1 MTVDKRI
8 SYEEQGGV
16 KNYKPSEMVTVP
28 KIAKS
33 SPKHPETELAYITKK
48 EKDLLVKKDIHNS
61 LKGKPN
67 KGPGGI
73 ISLNGDFEDMVR
85 GITGADIS
93 AAERGEGPR
102 GAMTNKEAQDFR
114 SAAIAAGAG
123 QRVNPGFF
131 DDRNTVSKA
140 ELARAKKFAPKAFA
154 KTRGGFGN
162 FIKGG
167 GILGAIL
174 GGIGRAFGLGKRYN
188 TPYDRPE
195 FAPGFAMNPPQM
207 QYDVGNE
214 LLEKLANEELAKQ
227 QSNNLGGGFVTAT
240 GPDFNSLLNQNRNTL
255 ANVEFNR
262 MGSYLDGV
270 TDQELYG
277 KSNLTGPDFLKS
289 FEGIYSLPEKEDFLG
304 NTSENYKIK
313 SNTISPYQAKSD
325 IAPQFQNLVKLAG
338 MNETQQKMIDS
349 AANMYGK
356 VNPGEKLD
364 ATTQQEIFDSVKKF
378 DTKAKD
384 KTFGLFGGQE
394 ADPLQKQEYQ
404 DYLISQ
410 GYI

>member
-1 MTVDKRI
+1 MAVDKKI

-28 KIAKS
+28 KKAKS
-33 SPKHPETELAYITKK
+33 SPKHPETELAYITKA

-73 ISLNGDFEDMVR
+73 ISLNGDFEDMMS

-102 GAMTNKEAQDFR
+102 GAMTAQDAQDFR

-140 ELARAKKFAPKAFA
+140 ELARAKKFAPSAFRA
-154 KTRGGFGN
+154 TRGGIGN
-162 FIKGG
+162 FIQGG

-174 GGIGRAFGLGKRYN
+174 SGVGRAFGLGKRYN

-195 FAPGFAMNPPQM
+195 FAPGFAENAPQM

-214 LLEKLANEELAKQ
+214 LLEKLAEEE
-227 QSNNLGGGFVTAT
+227 SNNVASNVGTGFVTAT
-240 GPDFNSLLNQNRNTL
+240 GPDFNSLLNQNKKVTFGDDRD
-255 ANVEFNR
+255 
-262 MGSYLDGV
+262 MGLEYLRGV
-270 TDQELYG
+270 TDRDLYG
-277 KSNLTGPDFLKS
+277 PPKTSFDYNPNRV
-289 FEGIYSLPEKEDFLG
+289 FEGILGPAQDFLG
-304 NTSENYKIK
+304 NTLEDYQ
-313 SNTISPYQAKSD
+313 ISPNNINAYQAKLATNSP
-325 IAPQFQNLVKLAG
+325 ALAQFRNL
-338 MNETQQKMIDS
+338 QKKKVLS
-349 AANMYGK
+349 NMGG
-356 VNPGEKLD
+356 PEFTIEDQRKLD
-364 ATTQQEIFDSVKKF
+364 MLEQM
-378 DTKAKD
+378 
-384 KTFGLFGGQE
+384 E
-394 ADPLQKQEYQ
+394 ADPNNVY
-404 DYLISQ
+404 SQ
-410 GYI
+410 TV